1 VLRLVGF
8 ANNRCAVGPCAAR
21 PIDAIS
27 TGDPRRCAV
36 VDWWLV
42 NRYGPVGTGAARPI
56 DPVHASRG
64 FCSRRHQ
71 REEASAVVA
80 ASMERPIS
88 DLPPRTIR

>member
-1 VLRLVGF
+1 MLRLVGF

-42 NRYGPVGTGAARPI
+42 NRYGPVEDGDSVKGRN
-56 DPVHASRG
+56 
-64 FCSRRHQ
+64 Q
-71 REEASAVVA
+71 RFFPDKNDHKSK
-80 ASMERPIS
+80 
-88 DLPPRTIR
+88 